1 MLVGPWSSIRRDPAA
16 AQIGDGPAA
25 SGVFARFGDG
35 PTPELLAFD
44 ERTEISSRLGR
55 GAGLVAAV
63 RDGEDPPTWV
73 VSGVDDAGVAAAAEA
88 LDDEVLEDRYAV
100 VVAAG
105 SDETLPVPV
114 IE

>member
-1 MLVGPWSSIRRDPAA
+1 M
-16 AQIGDGPAA
+16 
-25 SGVFARFGDG
+25 
-35 PTPELLAFD
+35 AFD

-63 RDGEDPPTWV
+63 RDGEAPPTWV
-73 VSGVDDAGVAAAAEA
+73 VSGVDDAGVAAAADA
-88 LDDEVLEDRYAV
+88 LDAEALEDRYAV